1 MLLEDDDNDFM
12 NGMYLFAIHHD
23 KYYSRAKRRQ
33 PLLTGLEWVE
43 RKLGDKNSC
52 YNIFRMSPT
61 VFHRLHDL
69 LVESY
74 GLKSSTK
81 STYVEALGMFL
92 WMLGAPQSVRQAE
105 DRFERSLGTVH
116 NNFEKVLQSV
126 VKLTA
131 DIIKPVDPEFRTIHP
146 RLRTLGSIP
155 SSTIV

>member
-1 MLLEDDDNDFM
+1 M
-12 NGMYLFAIHHD
+12 
-23 KYYSRAKRRQ
+23 
-33 PLLTGLEWVE
+33 LTGLKWVE

-74 GLKSSTK
+74 GLKFSTK
-81 STYVEALGMFL
+81 STSVEALGMFL
-92 WMLGAPQSVRQAE
+92 WMLGAPQLVRQAK

-155 SSTIV
+155 SSIIV